1 LTKNPANI
9 NILWSE
15 LIVGELMRLGVR
27 LFCISPGSRSTPLT
41 IAAASLKGAENVV
54 ILDERGAGF
63 YALGYARATR
73 RPAALICTSGT
84 AVANYY
90 PAVIE
95 AYQSRLPMIILSADR
110 PPELRDSGANQ
121 TIDQTGIY
129 GSYVNWSTDL
139 PVPDT
144 SVIPQSVLTT
154 TDQAFMR
161 AAGPPGGPVQI
172 NCMFREPLE
181 PKPVP
186 VPATYTAGI
195 SRWLEHEEPWTAY
208 VPARGIP
215 GNDSLRK
222 IAALLSEGSRNI
234 LVIGR
239 TGGPGDLK
247 AVADL
252 ARHTGW
258 PVFADITSGFA
269 VNDESIR
276 TIGWYDQLLASETFR
291 NRLNG
296 CRILHLGDP
305 VTSKRY
311 LQYITDMPPGCYI
324 HVQDHARRQDPAHS
338 VTHRIVSGI
347 ADFCA
352 DLTPLLPSGEKPQ
365 ELRDIDQRAGQI
377 FTEFIRET
385 DSLSEIGIASE
396 IAAFLP
402 AGSGLYLGSSMPVRD
417 FDMFGRIAN
426 PDIRIGS
433 NRGASGI
440 DGSVSSAAGFAR
452 GLSAPVTAVI
462 GDVAFIHDMNA
473 LDLIR
478 RSDTPLIL
486 VIINNN
492 GGGIFS
498 FLPVAGYKSV
508 FETYFAT
515 PHNLRFKGVA
525 DMFGLDYHL
534 IKEKNDFSSLY
545 RKILNGKK
553 HTIIE
558 VQTRREESFTLHR
571 NLLNRIVEEIDN
583 PGR

>member
-1 LTKNPANI
+1 
-9 NILWSE
+9 
-15 LIVGELMRLGVR
+15 
-27 LFCISPGSRSTPLT
+27 
-41 IAAASLKGAENVV
+41 
-54 ILDERGAGF
+54 
-63 YALGYARATR
+63 
-73 RPAALICTSGT
+73 
-84 AVANYY
+84 
-90 PAVIE
+90 
-95 AYQSRLPMIILSADR
+95 
-110 PPELRDSGANQ
+110 
-121 TIDQTGIY
+121 
-129 GSYVNWSTDL
+129 
-139 PVPDT
+139 
-144 SVIPQSVLTT
+144 
-154 TDQAFMR
+154 
-161 AAGPPGGPVQI
+161 
-172 NCMFREPLE
+172 
-181 PKPVP
+181 
-186 VPATYTAGI
+186 
-195 SRWLEHEEPWTAY
+195 
-208 VPARGIP
+208 
-215 GNDSLRK
+215 
-222 IAALLSEGSRNI
+222 
-234 LVIGR
+234 
-239 TGGPGDLK
+239 
-247 AVADL
+247 
-252 ARHTGW
+252 
-258 PVFADITSGFA
+258 
-269 VNDESIR
+269 
-276 TIGWYDQLLASETFR
+276 
-291 NRLNG
+291 
-296 CRILHLGDP
+296 

-396 IAAFLP
+396 IAALLP

-553 HTIIE
+553 HTILE